1 MSDPDHARLLL
12 EAARKNLRAL
22 EAMRDPSAFAEEIFG
37 FHAQQAVEKAVKAWL
52 SLLGLTYPRTH
63 DLEALVA
70 LLDERAEKVPE
81 AWAELIDLSDFAV
94 QLRYEAYEYDEDP
107 LDRPLLVRRVE
118 SVIERV
124 GREVAGTVGDAGA
137 ES

>member
-12 EAARKNLRAL
+12 EAARKDLRAL

-37 FHAQQAVEKAVKAWL
+37 FHAQQAVEKAIKAWL
-52 SLLGLTYPRTH
+52 SLLGLAYPRTH

-70 LLDERAEKVPE
+70 LLDEGGETVPE

-94 QLRYEAYEYDEDP
+94 QLRYEAYEYDEEP
-107 LDRPLLVRRVE
+107 LDRPVLVRRVE

-124 GREVAGTVGDAGA
+124 GREVAGTV
-137 ES
+137 S

>member
-1 MSDPDHARLLL
+1 MSDTDHARLLL

-70 LLDERAEKVPE
+70 LLDERGEKVPE